1 MKLWNF
7 VIKANGEGVLESAK
21 DINIGGLA
29 VALAKSSA
37 VSGLGVNV
45 DVKFQDYRWIFDETP
60 SRAIVEVQPKNL
72 DKVLDLA
79 KEFNLDVEVIGE
91 IGGDEVKINDILL
104 SLDKVKNLY
113 FETFVKKV
121 IQ

>member
-1 MKLWNF
+1 MDWEL
-7 VIKANGEGVLESAK
+7 
-21 DINIGGLA
+21 
-29 VALAKSSA
+29 
-37 VSGLGVNV
+37 NV

>member
-1 MKLWNF
+1 MLNF
-7 VIKANGEGVLESAK
+7 KITDGYLMRHLQELLLKFNPKIQIKCW
-21 DINIGGLA
+21 IQQ
-29 VALAKSSA
+29 KS
-37 VSGLGVNV
+37 
-45 DVKFQDYRWIFDETP
+45 
-60 SRAIVEVQPKNL
+60 
-72 DKVLDLA
+72 
-79 KEFNLDVEVIGE
+79 FNLDVEVIGE